1 MDTERIAEN
10 LNRVVE
16 SVRNAERKAGR
27 KEGSVK
33 LLAVSKFH
41 PAEAVIAAIGAGQSA
56 FGENRVQEAYEKF
69 NKIYEDFPSA
79 ELHIIGTLQK
89 NKAARAVRI
98 ASCIESVDR
107 LGIIEELEK
116 QCAKIDKSI
125 DILLEYHTGEA
136 SKAGFLSYEN
146 MYEALRYCAEG
157 NAPHI
162 VPKGFM
168 TMAPFTDD
176 EIAVRKSFVS
186 LRDASEKL
194 QKEFPSFD
202 LTTLSMG
209 MSADYKIAIEEGST
223 EVRIGTA
230 IFGERETAA
239 L

>member
-10 LNRVVE
+10 LKRVVE

-69 NKIYEDFPSA
+69 NKIYKDFPST

-107 LGIIEELEK
+107 LGIMKSSKNSARRLINRSI
-116 QCAKIDKSI
+116 CYWNTTRAKRRKRAFF
-125 DILLEYHTGEA
+125 HTNSCTKRFA
-136 SKAGFLSYEN
+136 
-146 MYEALRYCAEG
+146 
-157 NAPHI
+157 I
-162 VPKGFM
+162 VPKEM
-168 TMAPFTDD
+168 RRTSY
-176 EIAVRKSFVS
+176 RKV
-186 LRDASEKL
+186 L
-194 QKEFPSFD
+194 
-202 LTTLSMG
+202 
-209 MSADYKIAIEEGST
+209 
-223 EVRIGTA
+223 
-230 IFGERETAA
+230 
-239 L
+239 